1 MTQSNH
7 PTHDA
12 GPVPVDIV
20 LHQTSRQLELVYDNL
35 GCFKLPF
42 ELLRVYSPSAEVRGH
57 GIGQETLQTGKGDVG
72 IVGLELVGNYALK
85 PTFSDGH
92 DSGLYAWPYLY
103 QLASEQARFEADYV
117 AKLQAAGVQRGAPM
131 VAGAPPSG
139 GSCSS

>member
-1 MTQSNH
+1 
-7 PTHDA
+7 
-12 GPVPVDIV
+12 
-20 LHQTSRQLELVYDNL
+20 
-35 GCFKLPF
+35 
-42 ELLRVYSPSAEVRGH
+42 
-57 GIGQETLQTGKGDVG
+57 
-72 IVGLELVGNYALK
+72 VGNYALK